1 MCLCAE
7 NPLPVVDLS
16 IVSVSQTTLNK
27 TSEEALGKHGG
38 VPKQIAFVKVVRT
51 RKFYPIVIGWEI
63 ETGV

>member
-27 TSEEALGKHGG
+27 TSEEALDRHGG
-38 VPKQIAFVKVVRT
+38 VAITK
-51 RKFYPIVIGWEI
+51 
-63 ETGV
+63 